1 MRSARPHALI
11 PGIILLLAL
20 AMPATTA
27 LASGSGRLLREV
39 LPTSERLKL
48 NLDARKPS
56 YTGSAH
62 IDLRVVAAVDSFQFH
77 SEGLTL
83 RSLTLRNVKG
93 VVPSTHTQSA
103 PTTVTVRTKA
113 KLLPG
118 VYSMDVAFTNDF
130 STRAQGIYRLTT
142 GGESYCFTQFESDDA
157 RKAFPCWDEPSFK
170 IPYQLTLVVP
180 NAHRA
185 VSNTPIV
192 KTVPGK
198 TAKTVVFGKTKPV
211 PSYILAIATGPL
223 ELVPI
228 HGMSVPGNVV
238 TVKGASKL
246 AATAAKMAPPIL
258 AALERYFGTRYPYEK
273 LDVIAVPE
281 FWPGAM
287 ENAGAVTFRD
297 DVLLVDPKTVSVG
310 QLATLSVFMAHEF
323 SHQWFGDLVT
333 MDWWDDLWLNEAFA
347 EWMGNKISD
356 QVYPEYR
363 QRVLDLR
370 RTQIAMGTD
379 SRLSARAIRRPVSA
393 MDNLL
398 QAADEL
404 AYQKGQAVLTMF
416 EQWLGPET
424 FRAGVLA
431 YLKDHA
437 WGNSVGSDL
446 WASLSKVSGKDA
458 SGAMTSF
465 LDQGGVPLVSADLLA
480 DGRVKLSQQ
489 RFLGY
494 GVTAPSKQLW
504 QIPVALKYS
513 DGSAVH
519 TQSVLLS
526 GPEMTVTLEGGKSP
540 RWLNLNADA
549 AGYYRWSVSPEML
562 HRLADAEGDAMTQ
575 VERVGYLGNLSA
587 LLDAGLIHGDD
598 YMRLLAKFAD
608 DKDPEIT
615 SALEDGVNAVRRV
628 FVTRDLADPYA
639 LYVRRTLG
647 PALARIGMT
656 RLPGEADGVSLTRPG
671 LLVALGDDGKD
682 ARVLAFADSLAKQ
695 HIASPGSVDPSLIG
709 ASLQLSALHGDEA
722 RFQDYKKRFETAQIP
737 AERARYLSALGGFR
751 DPKIVQEA
759 IRYSLEGPLRP
770 QELFTIPV
778 GLAGS
783 IEYEDVPYKW
793 MSENFGT
800 IATKVP
806 PMFMV
811 YMPDLAGGCSLERL
825 EAAKKFFADPAHAVS
840 GSELELAKTEDQVK
854 DCAGLRQR
862 EGAAVA
868 AYLTNL
874 PGRGGS
880 PGTVGAPTR

>member
-1 MRSARPHALI
+1 MRSARPFGLI
-11 PGIILLLAL
+11 PGVILLLAL
-20 AMPATTA
+20 AMPATSA
-27 LASGSGRLLREV
+27 LASGSGRLLRDV
-39 LPTSERLKL
+39 LPTSERIKL

-56 YTGSAH
+56 YSGSAH
-62 IDLRVVAAVDSFQFH
+62 IDLHVVTAVDSFQFH
-77 SEGLTL
+77 SEGITL
-83 RSLTLRNVKG
+83 RRVTLRNAKG
-93 VVPSTHTQSA
+93 IVPSTHAQVARTM
-103 PTTVTVRTKA
+103 VTVRTKA
-113 KLLPG
+113 PLAPG
-118 VYSMDVAFTNDF
+118 VYSMDVEFTNVF
-130 STRAQGIYRLTT
+130 STRAEGIYRLDT

-170 IPYQLTLVVP
+170 IPYQLTLVLP
-180 NAHRA
+180 NSHRA

-192 KTVPGK
+192 KTIPGK
-198 TAKTVVFGKTKPV
+198 ASKTVVFLKTKPM

-258 AALERYFGTRYPYEK
+258 AALERYFGSKYPYEK
-273 LDVIAVPE
+273 LDVLAVPE

-297 DVLLVDPKTVSVG
+297 EVLLVDPKTVSVG
-310 QLATLSVFMAHEF
+310 QLSTLSVYMAHEF
-323 SHQWFGDLVT
+323 AHQWFGDLVT
-333 MDWWDDLWLNEAFA
+333 MDWWDDLWLNESFA

-363 QRVLDLR
+363 QRLLDLR
-370 RTQIAMGTD
+370 RTQGAMATD

-393 MDNLL
+393 LENLL

-431 YLKDHA
+431 YLKEHE
-437 WGNSVGSDL
+437 WGNAVGSDL

-465 LDQGGVPLVSADLLA
+465 LDQGGVPLVSADMLP

-494 GVTAPSKQLW
+494 GVTAPSEQLW
-504 QIPVALKYS
+504 RIPVSFRYS

-519 TQSVLLS
+519 TESVLLTER
-526 GPEMTVTLEGGKSP
+526 EMTVTLEGGKSP
-540 RWLNLNADA
+540 QWLNLNGDA

-562 HRLADAEGDAMTQ
+562 HRLADAEGTALTQ
-575 VERVGYLGNLSA
+575 VERVGYLGNVGA

-598 YMRLLAKFAD
+598 YMRLIAKFAD

-615 SALEDGVNAVRRV
+615 SALEDGVNLVRRV
-628 FVTRDLADPYA
+628 FVTRELADPYA
-639 LYVRRTLG
+639 VYVRRTLG
-647 PALARIGMT
+647 PALERMGMT
-656 RLPGEADGVSLTRPG
+656 RQPGEADGVSLTRPG
-671 LLVALGDDGKD
+671 LLATLGDDGRD
-682 ARVLAFADSLAKQ
+682 AKVLAFADSLAKL

-709 ASLQLSALHGDEA
+709 VALTLSALRGDEA
-722 RFQDYKKRFETAQIP
+722 LFQDYKKRFETAQIP
-737 AERARYLSALGGFR
+737 AERGRYLAALGGFR
-751 DPKIVQEA
+751 DPKIVEEA

-770 QELFTIPV
+770 QEIFTIPV
-778 GLAGS
+778 SLGGS
-783 IEYEDVPYKW
+783 IENEDVPYKW
-793 MSENFGT
+793 MSGNFGT
-800 IATKVP
+800 IASKVP

-811 YMPDLAGGCSLERL
+811 FMPDLAGGCSLERL
-825 EAAKKFFADPAHAVS
+825 EAAKKFFADPAHSVE

-862 EGAAVA
+862 EGKVVA
-868 AYLTNL
+868 SYLTQL
-874 PGRGGS
+874 
-880 PGTVGAPTR
+880 VGAR